1 MLSKHSSMRD
11 LLVCIYMAKLNN
23 CYRAFMTHN
32 PQIDARIL
40 LSDGQLDLL
49 TPFVPV
55 GVAYYIL
62 KTVFTEEEIKGC
74 DISHKGK
81 PLLSWFK
88 KINTYIDILQ
98 IKSVKVTS
106 LLRQID
112 QFFGKGAFLPKNR
125 EYPKEVCFMKA
136 SAVDEEWND
145 RYVQSA
151 VKEALKGRI
160 LFLEELEKSLVENG
174 FKTNANITDVLQV
187 LALRDKVEIMPSL
200 GFTAPGEATCFRCG
214 HKFRLTSNYTQ
225 DVEYQAHM
233 FRGQCPACKQPSVY
247 CEQCNF
253 FGESRLC
260 RGLYALDAGWNGI
273 DKEPAANYR
282 LSGVTPLTDAQNR
295 ASRELVDF
303 VKGNKINECLVW
315 AVTGAG
321 KTEVVLQAMAEVLNS
336 GGCILYAIPRR
347 DVVIELSPRLKKSFK
362 SCDIVTSYGGSEGKF
377 RSAPIVIATTH
388 QALRYYRQ
396 FNLVILDEVD
406 AYPYRDNH
414 MLHMAVKRAA
424 KPGGHTIYL
433 TATPDEKV
441 ISQVNR
447 GLAKLITIPARYH
460 GHAVPEPQCCRL
472 ETFQKSDGVNW
483 LLAPYV
489 TELLY
494 KWLVENDGQ
503 VFAFLPTVRM
513 VETFGPILEKT
524 VTGWAK
530 PTAPSLLRFSHSK
543 DPHRGQ
549 KIEDFKAGKYRLFLT
564 TTIMERGITVNRAN
578 VLVMHADFD
587 KVFDE
592 GTLIQMAGR
601 AGRSAEFPDGEVVF
615 VGRTINKAMKNA
627 IKKIRFLNSVARR
640 EGYLENGE

>member
-1 MLSKHSSMRD
+1 MKD
-11 LLVCIYMAKLNN
+11 LLVCIYMAKINN

-32 PQIDARIL
+32 PQVDARIL
-40 LSDGQLDLL
+40 LSDGRLDLL
-49 TPFVPV
+49 TPFIPV

-74 DISHKGK
+74 DISHNGK

-88 KINTYIDILQ
+88 KTPSYSEIVCV
-98 IKSVKVTS
+98 KSARVTK
-106 LLRQID
+106 LLKQID
-112 QFFGKGAFLPKNR
+112 HFFGEAVFLPKNYV
-125 EYPKEVCFMKA
+125 YPRQVFFEELPA
-136 SAVDEEWND
+136 EDEKWND

-174 FKTNANITDVLQV
+174 FKTNANIMDVLQV
-187 LALRDKVEIMPSL
+187 LALRDRVEIMPSL
-200 GFTAPGEATCFRCG
+200 GFTAPGEAACFRCG
-214 HKFRLTSNYTQ
+214 HKINFPGVFGQYPE
-225 DVEYQAHM
+225 VYGYMYH
-233 FRGQCPACKQPSVY
+233 GQCPQCKLPSLY
-247 CEQCNF
+247 CENCNV

-260 RGLYALDAGWNGI
+260 RGLFALDPRSGGNKNKHGL
-273 DKEPAANYR
+273 KYE

-295 ASRELVDF
+295 AARELVDF
-303 VKGNKINECLVW
+303 VKENKTNECLIW
-315 AVTGAG
+315 AVCGAG
-321 KTEVVLQAMAEVLNS
+321 KTEVVLKAMAEVLNS
-336 GGCILYAIPRR
+336 GGSVLYAIPRR
-347 DVVIELSPRLKKSFK
+347 DVVKELSPRLKKSFGN
-362 SCDIVTSYGGSEGKF
+362 CDIVTSYGGSEEKF

-396 FNLVILDEVD
+396 FDLVILDEVD

-414 MLHMAVKRAA
+414 MLHVAVKRAA
-424 KPGGHTIYL
+424 KPGGHTVYL

-460 GHAVPEPQCCRL
+460 GHPVPEPQCTRL
-472 ETFQKSDGVNW
+472 AAFQKSDGRNW
-483 LLAPYV
+483 SVAPYI

-503 VFAFLPTVRM
+503 VFAFLPTIQM

-530 PTAPSLLRFSHSK
+530 PKESGLLRFSHSK
-543 DPHRGQ
+543 DPFRDQ
-549 KIEDFKAGKYRLFLT
+549 KIEDFKAGKFRLFLT

-578 VLVMHADFD
+578 VLVIHADFD

-601 AGRSAEFPDGEVVF
+601 AGRSAEFPHGEAVF

-627 IKKIRFLNSVARR
+627 IKKIRYLNSVARQ